1 MSINS
6 NEVKLIGRLLQK
18 ACAITVLAE
27 EMAVSR
33 RHIHNYIANINYYIE
48 QAISVQ
54 KGIATLEISPE
65 QWAQKIK
72 DIPLTH
78 YRPMSSERQ
87 DYLLDNYL
95 FSNQYKYQ
103 KIEKQLGI
111 SRPTLKK
118 DLSELSARLQLSGV
132 SLHSTEGGFVVA
144 GSEKKLRHLMLER
157 INKQIE
163 QIHPHIEFCTATTPL
178 QHHTQT
184 LITQLLA
191 TLPLKETYVIITNI
205 SHAIGGKFAAHF
217 IKMMFIYLSV
227 SLYRINQQ
235 FLILQ
240 KNNADYL
247 RKTAKFKLVYNQ
259 LSLLIN
265 EKLEFEHLHLAEYFF
280 SGCAEDNFH
289 ENQLRVKMCSMLFLR
304 QLTQTI
310 PLSKSQMTQLH
321 GQLCQYLPSAI
332 YRIKNHIHLQPA
344 DSIRLEHGYLAP
356 IESTGA
362 ISHYQATI
370 LAMSTCQHWLLEP
383 LRDEELQQISQF
395 VAQVTQQD
403 EQNKL
408 SLEALLN
415 TLQSHAKEIAYEPLK
430 QALLN
435 QYPTL
440 FSDDTQPDY
449 LRKNWFSVAD
459 IHWINSGADLVDI
472 AELAALHLANKLGL
486 HYQETIQPL
495 SQVLTAFIDYLHM
508 GSNVYLYSAQGQ
520 SSRQE
525 SSLQLVVQPGDISSQ
540 TPPSYYFFLLRSE
553 STTSHQILYAL
564 HQFEQQKLRQEQ
576 EHSDNTDSSWIVE
589 LLKQNLA

>member
-33 RHIHNYIANINYYIE
+33 RHIHNYIANINYYID

-54 KGIATLEISPE
+54 KGVATLEISAE
-65 QWAQKIK
+65 QWTQKIQE
-72 DIPLTH
+72 IPLTH
-78 YRPMSSERQ
+78 YRPMSCERQ

-95 FSNQYKYQ
+95 FTNRYKYVA
-103 KIEKQLGI
+103 IEKQLGI

-118 DLSELSARLQLSGV
+118 DLSELSVRLQLSGLALRY
-132 SLHSTEGGFVVA
+132 SDGGFCIE
-144 GSEKKLRHLMLER
+144 GTEKKLRHLMMER
-157 INKQIE
+157 INKQILT
-163 QIHPHIEFCTATTPL
+163 IHPHIEYCTAKTPL

-184 LITQLLA
+184 LIAQLLS

-205 SHAIGGKFAAHF
+205 SHAIGDKFPVHF

-240 KNNADYL
+240 KDNADYL
-247 RKTAKFKLVYNQ
+247 RQTAKFGLVYNQ

-289 ENQLRVKMCSMLFLR
+289 ESQLRVKMCAMLFLR
-304 QLTQTI
+304 QLTQSI
-310 PLSKSQMTQLH
+310 PLSKNQTTQLH
-321 GQLCQYLPSAI
+321 VQLCQYLPSAV
-332 YRIKNHIHLQPA
+332 YRIKNHIRLQPNG
-344 DSIRLEHGYLAP
+344 SNRLEQDALTP
-356 IESTGA
+356 LES
-362 ISHYQATI
+362 SKELSRYQATV

-383 LRDEELQQISQF
+383 LREEELQQISQF

-408 SLEALLN
+408 SLDALLN
-415 TLQSHAKEIAYEPLK
+415 TLQSYAKEIAYEPLK

-449 LRKNWFSVAD
+449 LSTNWFSVAD
-459 IHWINSGADLVDI
+459 IHWINSRADLTDV
-472 AELAALHLANKLGL
+472 AELAALHLANNLEV
-486 HYQETIQPL
+486 HYQEIIQPL
-495 SQVLTAFIDYLHM
+495 SQVLTAFIDYLHI
-508 GSNVYLYSAQGQ
+508 GSNVYLYSAQAN

-525 SSLQLVVQPGDISSQ
+525 SSLQLVIKPGDSSSQ

-553 STTSHQILYAL
+553 STTSHNILYAL

-576 EHSDNTDSSWIVE
+576 KHSDSADTNWIVA
-589 LLKQNLA
+589 LLKLHLA